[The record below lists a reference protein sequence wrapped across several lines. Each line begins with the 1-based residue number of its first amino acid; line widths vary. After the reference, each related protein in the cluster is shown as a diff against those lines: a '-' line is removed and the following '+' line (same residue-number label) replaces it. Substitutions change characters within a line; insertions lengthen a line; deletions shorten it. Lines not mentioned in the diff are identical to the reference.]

1 LKVQVDETFTLDITS
16 EENLVSVDVYVIDDR
31 LAPSFLGTVSYVF
44 EKLQELPQKEEMQWC
59 DLSPKPQTLDPDS

>member
-1 LKVQVDETFTLDITS
+1 MQVDETFTLDITS

-44 EKLQELPQKEEMQWC
+44 EKLQGLPQKEVMQWY
-59 DLSPKPQTLDPDS
+59 DLSPKPQTLDSDS